1 MDRIESREQ
10 TTIHTNKQW
19 GWKLPIH
26 RNISRPRLI
35 QSHDNP
41 THHHHKQRHRHNKH
55 LYTVSTLVL
64 SLLSPTAAMASD
76 VGGISA
82 TASPIANSSGSVTNQ
97 AIQVL
102 QGPYVTNTYGNG
114 VSCQSTTLNITPY
127 FQFADSRKHPWED
140 FYNEPQYNL
149 TDISGRTVTQTITVQ
164 NYPWE
169 TWYDNRTK
177 DDGTRWFADGA
188 DMQIEVE
195 VPAGDGVPDAVTNNT
210 LDPIWYKPIRTDMR
224 ANQSLNLG
232 ISATLSV
239 PLNKKMKELCQ
250 QAAEQQIAMQTQ
262 LVSNKRL
269 DFEIARLKNCGEL
282 KKSGIFFHPASP
294 YHSICADVVV
304 TSPGGQIIPHQHEI
318 PQPKWTPPTSSSSSP
333 SKEVTLSSPDND
345 PESYRI
351 SKPVEESSQGSSE
364 PSQELS
370 SLQVS
375 PPSGAN
381 LLGVW
386 QIGQTQLPQ

>member
-1 MDRIESREQ
+1 MKALAE
-10 TTIHTNKQW
+10 
-19 GWKLPIH
+19 G
-26 RNISRPRLI
+26 
-35 QSHDNP
+35 
-41 THHHHKQRHRHNKH
+41 
-55 LYTVSTLVL
+55 
-64 SLLSPTAAMASD
+64 
-76 VGGISA
+76 VGGVSA
-82 TASPIANSSGSVTNQ
+82 TANPIANSSGSVTNQ

-304 TSPGGQIIPHQHEI
+304 TSPGGQIIPHEHDI
-318 PQPKWTPPTSSSSSP
+318 PQPTWTQPSSSQTSTEASPSSLDTDSSGSQIKSDGTDSSQESSELSQSSSSQSASQL
-333 SKEVTLSSPDND
+333 SKEDQLGV
-345 PESYRI
+345 
-351 SKPVEESSQGSSE
+351 
-364 PSQELS
+364 
-370 SLQVS
+370 LQV
-375 PPSGAN
+375 
-381 LLGVW
+381 
-386 QIGQTQLPQ
+386 GQMSLPQQQSLP

>member
-1 MDRIESREQ
+1 
-10 TTIHTNKQW
+10 
-19 GWKLPIH
+19 
-26 RNISRPRLI
+26 
-35 QSHDNP
+35 
-41 THHHHKQRHRHNKH
+41 
-55 LYTVSTLVL
+55 
-64 SLLSPTAAMASD
+64 
-76 VGGISA
+76 
-82 TASPIANSSGSVTNQ
+82 
-97 AIQVL
+97 
-102 QGPYVTNTYGNG
+102 
-114 VSCQSTTLNITPY
+114 
-127 FQFADSRKHPWED
+127 
-140 FYNEPQYNL
+140 
-149 TDISGRTVTQTITVQ
+149 
-164 NYPWE
+164 
-169 TWYDNRTK
+169 
-177 DDGTRWFADGA
+177 
-188 DMQIEVE
+188 
-195 VPAGDGVPDAVTNNT
+195 
-210 LDPIWYKPIRTDMR
+210 MR
-224 ANQSLNLG
+224 ANQSFNIG

-304 TSPGGQIIPHQHEI
+304 TSPGGQIIPHEHEI
-318 PQPKWTPPTSSSSSP
+318 PQPRWTPPTSSSSP
-333 SKEVTLSSPDND
+333 SEEVTLSSPDND

-351 SKPVEESSQGSSE
+351 SKPVEESSQESSE

-375 PPSGAN
+375 PPSGVN

>member
-1 MDRIESREQ
+1 MIA
-10 TTIHTNKQW
+10 TLLGVNYL
-19 GWKLPIH
+19 LPIKA
-26 RNISRPRLI
+26 L
-35 QSHDNP
+35 
-41 THHHHKQRHRHNKH
+41 
-55 LYTVSTLVL
+55 
-64 SLLSPTAAMASD
+64 AEG
-76 VGGISA
+76 VGGVSA
-82 TASPIANSSGSVTNQ
+82 TANPIANSSGSVTNQ

-114 VSCQSTTLNITPY
+114 VSCQSTTLNMTPY
-127 FQFADSRKHPWED
+127 MQFADSRKHPWED

-224 ANQSLNLG
+224 ANQSFNIG

-304 TSPGGQIIPHQHEI
+304 TSPGGQILPHQHDI
-318 PQPKWTPPTSSSSSP
+318 PQPKWTPPTSSSSP
-333 SKEVTLSSPDND
+333 SEEVTLSSPDND